1 MKKIMKKSSKVTV
14 VLFTLALLFMMAGCG
29 KKTYA
34 SVEEWYNADPK
45 TAAIVNASL
54 GSSMD
59 GATVSM
65 VIKENNITCK
75 IEMDEAM
82 FGQDPEVDA
91 VYKEALDEAFS
102 QDEDSVKSYI
112 DEMAAETGV
121 DASKITVTYAVHN
134 PGESTPGYSIS
145 FTK

>member
-1 MKKIMKKSSKVTV
+1 MKKIMKKNTKVAV
-14 VLFTLALLFMMAGCG
+14 VLFTFALLFVMAGCG

-45 TAAIVNASL
+45 TSAMVNSAI

-65 VIKENNITCK
+65 EIKENSITCR

-82 FGQDPEVDA
+82 FGLDPEVDA
-91 VYKEALDEAFS
+91 LYKSTLDDAFS
-102 QDEDSVKSYI
+102 QDEDSVKAYI
-112 DEMAAETGV
+112 DEMASATGV
-121 DASKITVTYAVHN
+121 DASKITVTYAVYN

-145 FTK
+145 FQK

>member
-1 MKKIMKKSSKVTV
+1 MKKIVKNSTKVTV
-14 VLFTLALLFMMAGCG
+14 ALLTLALLFVMSGCG

-34 SVEEWYNADPK
+34 TVEEWYNADPK

-65 VIKENNITCK
+65 EIKENNITCR

-82 FGQDPEVDA
+82 FGLDEQMDA
-91 VYKEALDEAFS
+91 AYKEALDEAFS
-102 QDEDSVKSYI
+102 QDEASVKSYI
-112 DEMAAETGV
+112 DEIAAETGV
-121 DASKITVTYAVHN
+121 DAAKISVTYAVYN
-134 PGESTPGYSIS
+134 PGESAPGYSIS